1 MEFRKAWRLRIK
13 QLIGLFGPKT
23 AIRLRY
29 FHGFKRFPDL
39 KNPKTFNEKINAY
52 KFMGDRYNF
61 AHFADKVAVKEFVAQ
76 KIGVE
81 HVIPTLYAGETL
93 PPRAE
98 RNWPLP
104 YVIKMNHGSGWNIM
118 VRTEAERNWDVIEK
132 KIAKWSKQTFG
143 RDTGE
148 VHYSKIKPQV
158 LVEEFIG
165 AADGRSLVDFKF
177 HMIHGQVEFTE
188 VDIDRETNPTYAY
201 YDKDWN
207 PLPFSIDE
215 FTDKVSSLATAPVP
229 KPQHYE
235 EMLRMA
241 EVLSADFPLVRVDFY
256 NQDGHIYFGELTFT
270 PFAGFC
276 YFKPSSFDAYYG
288 AKLHLDSN
296 QTHYASKTNA

>member
-1 MEFRKAWRLRIK
+1 MQVK
-13 QLIGLFGPKT
+13 QTLNNSVKGLIGLTSPKT

-158 LVEEFIG
+158 LVEEFISTEPG
-165 AADGRSLVDFKF
+165 VLPKDYKIFVFNGKT
-177 HMIHGQVEFTE
+177 EFIE
-188 VDIDRETNPTYAY
+188 VIADREHNHAACFYNTAWQKLNFSLSDSKPYAGEIEKPATM
-201 YDKDWN
+201 DKMIQ
-207 PLPFSIDE
+207 L
-215 FTDKVSSLATAPVP
+215 
-229 KPQHYE
+229 
-235 EMLRMA
+235 A
-241 EVLSADFPLVRVDFY
+241 EVLAADFPFVRVDFY
-256 NQDGHIYFGELTFT
+256 DINGHLYLGEMTLTPSAGFAKFT
-270 PFAGFC
+270 P
-276 YFKPSSFDAYYG
+276 SSYDILYG
-288 AKLHLDSN
+288 QKLTLV
-296 QTHYASKTNA
+296 